1 MTRRKPPHLRW
12 KSWIDQQI
20 EKARAE
26 GAFDDLPGEGKPLS
40 DLDEVY
46 DPGWWAKKLVQ
57 REQISILPSAL
68 EIRRKVERVLE
79 EIGTLRDEAQIRE
92 KLMGLNAEIA
102 KANATVTA
110 GPPTQIG
117 PLDIEAIVE
126 SWRART
132 ESDPGTK

>member
-1 MTRRKPPHLRW
+1 MTRRKPPRVRW

-20 EKARAE
+20 EKAREE
-26 GAFDDLPGEGKPLS
+26 GAFENLPGEGKPLP

-79 EIGTLRDEAQIRE
+79 EIGTLRDEVQVRE
-92 KLMGLNAEIA
+92 KLTRLNAEIA

-117 PLDIEAIVE
+117 PLDIEAVVE
-126 SWRART
+126 SWQART
-132 ESDPGTK
+132 ESERGTQ

>member
-1 MTRRKPPHLRW
+1 MTRRKPGRVPW
-12 KSWIDQQI
+12 KSWIEQQI

-26 GAFDDLPGEGKPLS
+26 GAFENLPGEGKPLP

-68 EIRRKVERVLE
+68 QIRRKVERVLG
-79 EIGTLRDEAQIRE
+79 EIGTLRHDVQVRE
-92 KLMGLNAEIA
+92 KLVELNAEIA

-126 SWRART
+126 SWRAHT
-132 ESDPGTK
+132 ESEPGTK